1 MEYGQKVATF
11 IRDMPAGRLY
21 RIYPP
26 EKDCAG
32 NERRYA
38 IVYAYSSSVVGSGT
52 YAFLSNP
59 PDKDGGC
66 RVDAHPFVAI
76 GGLLDCEECLRS
88 AGYKIHVPSAKG

>member
-52 YAFLSNP
+52 
-59 PDKDGGC
+59 
-66 RVDAHPFVAI
+66 
-76 GGLLDCEECLRS
+76 
-88 AGYKIHVPSAKG
+88 